1 MATGFPAS
9 KDNLSNPQSTDVL
22 VGHAE
27 QHSNANDA
35 IEALQTK
42 VGIDNSSDPNSIDYK
57 ISELETLVESVGNSS
72 DVITELLGLDG
83 NNDLTIEGIE
93 NKTTID
99 SFSKTAFTTVKYDVQ
114 VSKNLDHYS
123 SSYVVLNDG
132 TNINVSESN
141 IISNT
146 NVNLFNVT
154 FEEVS
159 GIIRLCVTPTSGSIR
174 VRYIRTALK
183 A

>member
-1 MATGFPAS
+1 MATSFPTS
-9 KDNLSNPQSTDVL
+9 KDNLSNPEATDVL
-22 VGHAE
+22 VGHAQ
-27 QHSNANDA
+27 QHTNENDA

-42 VGIDNSSDPNSIDYK
+42 VGIDNSTDVNSLDYK
-57 ISELETLVESVGNSS
+57 VSELESLVTSIGNSS
-72 DVITELLGLDG
+72 DTISDLLGLDG
-83 NNDLTIEGIE
+83 NNDLTINGIE

-99 SFSKTAFTTVKYDVQ
+99 SFSMSEFRTVRYELQ
-114 VSKNLDHYS
+114 VSKNSEHYS
-123 SSYVVLNDG
+123 SSYLVLNDG
-132 TNINVSESN
+132 TNINVSETD

>member
-1 MATGFPAS
+1 MATSFPTS
-9 KDNLSNPQSTDVL
+9 KDNLSNPEATDVL
-22 VGHAE
+22 VGHAQ
-27 QHSNANDA
+27 QHTNENDA

-42 VGIDNSSDPNSIDYK
+42 VGIDNSTDVNSLDYK
-57 ISELETLVESVGNSS
+57 VSELESLVTSIGNSS
-72 DVITELLGLDG
+72 DTITELLGLDG

-114 VSKNLDHYS
+114 VSKDADHYS
-123 SSYVVLNDG
+123 SSYSILNDG
-132 TNINVSESN
+132 TNINVTESN

>member
-1 MATGFPAS
+1 MATSFPTS
-9 KDNLSNPQSTDVL
+9 KDNLSNPQATDVL

-42 VGIDNSSDPNSIDYK
+42 VGIDNSSDPNSLDYK
-57 ISELETLVESVGNSS
+57 ISELETLVASVESSS
-72 DVITELLGLDG
+72 DTITELLGLDG

-99 SFSKTAFTTVKYDVQ
+99 SFSKTVYRTVKYDVQ
-114 VSKNLDHYS
+114 VSKNSDHYS
-123 SSYVVLNDG
+123 SSYTVLNDG
-132 TNINVSESN
+132 TDINVSESN
-141 IISNT
+141 IVSNT

>member
-1 MATGFPAS
+1 MATSFPTS
-9 KDNLSNPQSTDVL
+9 KDNLSNPEATDVL
-22 VGHAE
+22 VGHAQ
-27 QHSNANDA
+27 QHSNENDA

-42 VGIDNSSDPNSIDYK
+42 VGIDNSTDVNSLDYK
-57 ISELETLVESVGNSS
+57 VSELESLVTSIGNSS
-72 DVITELLGLDG
+72 DTISDLLGLDG
-83 NNDLTIEGIE
+83 NNDLTINGIE

-99 SFSKTAFTTVKYDVQ
+99 SFSMSEFRTVRYELQ
-114 VSKNLDHYS
+114 VSKNLEHYS
-123 SSYVVLNDG
+123 SSYLVLNDG
-132 TNINVSESN
+132 TNINVSETD

>member
-9 KDNLSNPQSTDVL
+9 KDNLSNPQATDVL

-159 GIIRLCVTPTSGSIR
+159 GIIRLCLTPTSGSIR

>member
-1 MATGFPAS
+1 MTSTFPTS
-9 KDNLSNPQSTDVL
+9 KDNLSNPGSTDPL
-22 VGHAE
+22 IGHAS
-27 QHSNANDA
+27 QHANENDA

-42 VGIDNSSDPNSIDYK
+42 VGIDNSTDVNSLDYK
-57 ISELETLVESVGNSS
+57 VAELESLVTSIGNSS

-83 NNDLTIEGIE
+83 NNDLIIEGIE

-99 SFSKTAFTTVKYDVQ
+99 SFSKTEYRTVNYDVQ
-114 VSKNLDHYS
+114 VSQNSDHYS
-123 SSYVVLNDG
+123 SSYLVLNDG
-132 TNINVSESN
+132 TNVDVTESD

-159 GIIRLCVTPTSGSIR
+159 GIIRLCITPTSGSIR
-174 VRYIRTALK
+174 VRYMRTALK